1 MLTHLGCLQGLE
13 ESVGEREV
21 GRSIGS
27 SSQALL
33 RFRSVYPIGVSSH
46 VWVVGAPLR
55 SAAKPE
61 APGVQRGWTWVLE
74 LLCLHSQGEVE
85 TAPEQVRAT
94 TAAVTAGPQKEAGA
108 AGQDLA
114 RSLGNGWGLANPGR
128 CINWDQNT
136 NLEKHCLDSEVAQ
149 DPDDLGSQM
158 SYEGNFS
165 FKKKKKKSVN

>member
-46 VWVVGAPLR
+46 DWVVGAPLR
-55 SAAKPE
+55 SAVKPE
-61 APGVQRGWTWVLE
+61 APGVQRGWIWVLE

-136 NLEKHCLDSEVAQ
+136 NLEKHCLDSEIAQ

-165 FKKKKKKSVN
+165 FFLKKSVN